1 MSLTSAQEKKK
12 TETETETEANFSVVW
27 ATTQVKNSSHHT
39 TCKLPSSANI
49 SVKLFTHKMQPYP
62 M

>member
-1 MSLTSAQEKKK
+1 MFLTSAQEKKK
-12 TETETETEANFSVVW
+12 TETETEANFSIAW

-39 TCKLPSSANI
+39 TCKLPSSADTF
-49 SVKLFTHKMQPYP
+49 VKLFTHKMHPYP